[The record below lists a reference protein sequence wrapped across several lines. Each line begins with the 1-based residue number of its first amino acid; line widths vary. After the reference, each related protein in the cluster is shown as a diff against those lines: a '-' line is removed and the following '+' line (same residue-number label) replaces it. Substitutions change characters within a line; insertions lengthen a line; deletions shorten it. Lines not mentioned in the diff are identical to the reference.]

1 MASDAPL
8 SDADVLQ
15 LKALLSAERVNPP
28 NAEQSLFLI
37 TPRIGT
43 ISPWSSK
50 ATNIAHNCGLTH
62 IERIERGMAVHLS
75 GSLKTDERAAWATLL
90 HDRMTESVLPSF
102 QAAEQLFAQHDNP
115 SCASVDILGGGK
127 DALLAANAEMGLAL
141 SPDEVDYLLENY
153 RALNRNPTDVELM
166 MFAQANSEHCR
177 HKIFNADFVLNGEKQ
192 PKSLFRLIR
201 DTHEA
206 SPSGTIVAYK
216 DNSSIIEG
224 ATIARFYPSA
234 ARNQAYEFHNE
245 NTHILMKVETHNHPT
260 AIAPFAGAATG
271 AGGEIRDEGATGRG
285 ARPKAGL
292 TGYTVS
298 NLQIPDFRLP
308 WEHDYGKPHRISSAL
323 DIMLEAPIGGAA
335 FNNEFGRPNL
345 LGYFRTF
352 EQTFNQQVYGYHKP
366 IMIAG
371 GLGNIQAAQ
380 SHKNEIPEGALLVQL
395 GGAGMLIGLGGGA
408 ACSWAQPIRLF
419 LFTMWA
425 RAACP
430 TRSPNW

>member
-1 MASDAPL
+1 MSVVTAFRGETALSAFRINKLLQKAQSLGLPENAIASEYWYFVASDAPL
-8 SDADVLQ
+8 SDADALQ
-15 LKALLSAERVNPP
+15 LKALLAAERVTSPD
-28 NAEQSLFLI
+28 ATQSLFLI

-50 ATNIAHNCGLTH
+50 ATNIAHNCGLAH
-62 IERIERGMAVHLS
+62 IERIERGMAVSLS

-192 PKSLFRLIR
+192 EKSLFRLIR

-224 ATIARFYPSA
+224 ATIERFYPSA
-234 ARNQAYEFHNE
+234 ARNQAYDFHSE

-292 TGYTVS
+292 TGFTVS
-298 NLQIPDFRLP
+298 NL
-308 WEHDYGKPHRISSAL
+308 
-323 DIMLEAPIGGAA
+323 
-335 FNNEFGRPNL
+335 
-345 LGYFRTF
+345 
-352 EQTFNQQVYGYHKP
+352 
-366 IMIAG
+366 
-371 GLGNIQAAQ
+371 
-380 SHKNEIPEGALLVQL
+380 
-395 GGAGMLIGLGGGA
+395 
-408 ACSWAQPIRLF
+408 
-419 LFTMWA
+419 
-425 RAACP
+425 
-430 TRSPNW
+430 

>member
-1 MASDAPL
+1 MSVVTAFRGETALSAFRINKLLQKAQTLGLPEHAVASEYWYFVASDAPL
-8 SDADVLQ
+8 SDADVSQ
-15 LKALLSAERVNPP
+15 LKALLSAERVNTSD
-28 NAEQSLFLI
+28 AAQSLFLI

-50 ATNIAHNCGLTH
+50 ATDIARNCGLAH
-62 IERIERGMAVHLS
+62 IERIERGMAVSLS
-75 GSLKTDERAAWATLL
+75 GSLKTDERAQWAALL
-90 HDRMTESVLPSF
+90 HDRMTESVLPDF
-102 QAAEQLFAQHDNP
+102 QAAEQLFSQHNDQ
-115 SCASVDILGGGK
+115 SFATIDILHGGK
-127 DALLAANAEMGLAL
+127 DALLQANAEMGLAL

-224 ATIARFYPSA
+224 AEIARFYPSA

-292 TGYTVS
+292 TGFTVS

-308 WEHDYGKPHRISSAL
+308 CHAL
-323 DIMLEAPIGGAA
+323 GVFYPLADDGCGVLAMRVLRCNGCGSVSPTAAVAGIWAANAGAD
-335 FNNEFGRPNL
+335 
-345 LGYFRTF
+345 
-352 EQTFNQQVYGYHKP
+352 
-366 IMIAG
+366 
-371 GLGNIQAAQ
+371 
-380 SHKNEIPEGALLVQL
+380 
-395 GGAGMLIGLGGGA
+395 
-408 ACSWAQPIRLF
+408 
-419 LFTMWA
+419 
-425 RAACP
+425 
-430 TRSPNW
+430 